1 MEGSGGLF
9 AFVALFVS
17 AANTV
22 WTWVSKGQT
31 ATRDKVSAV
40 EAKVDTVQATLVS
53 RFDLVED
60 RVLKL
65 ERDFQHMPNKED
77 FTGLRVQLAEV
88 MATMRSSENEQA
100 SIRRIVNRIDDFLR
114 EKA

>member
-1 MEGSGGLF
+1 ML
-9 AFVALFVS
+9 ALAVS
-17 AANTV
+17 IANTV
-22 WTWVSKGQT
+22 WSWVSKGQT
-31 ATRDKVSAV
+31 ATRDKVGSV
-40 EAKVDTVQATLVS
+40 EAKVDTVQATLIS

-65 ERDFQHMPNKED
+65 ERDFQHMPTKDD
-77 FTGLRVQLAEV
+77 FTSLRVQISGLE
-88 MATMRSSENEQA
+88 ATLRSSENEQA